1 MKKYQEEH
9 MLFTHQDRKLEA
21 VFVHQP
27 TDDAKRAKEMSDF
40 FAQMQCAFQKFVETS
55 DFFKDE
61 LDCEENEKEDG
72 TE

>member
-1 MKKYQEEH
+1 MKEYQEEH
-9 MLFTHQDRKLEA
+9 MLFTHEDRTLEA

-55 DFFKDE
+55 DYFKDE
-61 LDCEENEKEDG
+61 LDNREERDQED
-72 TE
+72 